1 MTSFAAKYNKVMIED
16 LDGRWDNGGL
26 WYLRSYSYAK
36 WSAGMRGAALE
47 LTVNV
52 RVWDS
57 GSRPPELSETSG
69 SRVIRFSRRAIIL
82 TISMKEFGGIV
93 LGSRE
98 SW

>member
-36 WSAGMRGAALE
+36 WSVGMRGAALE

-52 RVWDS
+52 RV
-57 GSRPPELSETSG
+57 
-69 SRVIRFSRRAIIL
+69 
-82 TISMKEFGGIV
+82 
-93 LGSRE
+93 
-98 SW
+98 